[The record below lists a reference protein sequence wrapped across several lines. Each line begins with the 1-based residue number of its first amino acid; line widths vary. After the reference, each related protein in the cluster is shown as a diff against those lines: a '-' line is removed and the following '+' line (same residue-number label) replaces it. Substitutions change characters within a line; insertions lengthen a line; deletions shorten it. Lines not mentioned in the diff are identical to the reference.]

1 MGNTYK
7 QEINEKVNR
16 KYGLIVALLIFAIM
30 VVSNIPTPLYA
41 LYAIKFNFG
50 SLAIAGIFATYVVF
64 LIPSLLFWGQY
75 SDAKG
80 GRLPIIL
87 GIIFEIAGIIAFLL
101 AGNISELFIARALQG
116 LASGAISG
124 PASALLFH
132 YRGKAGAI
140 LTSVSTSSGT
150 AVGPLLGGIMAEY
163 FPFHLELVYIISLII
178 IIIPFARVIPI
189 INKSIINRQY
199 INNVFKFHFPELDM
213 EAKNLFML
221 SATTAFIAWSIT
233 AFYMSMSPLYIIRLL
248 GISNIAV
255 TGLIVFLMLGIASIM
270 QILSMKSAIFKS
282 MLTGI
287 ISLIIAII
295 LIVISLP
302 LKSLDVFIVATIMTG
317 IGQGFAFTGAT
328 REIRTISPPL
338 KMGGILS
345 NYYIIIYFG
354 VGAPTV
360 ILGILDKVSGLFQ
373 GILYYGSALIIIS
386 LVIIIFLHKYRIKII
401 KD

>member
-7 QEINEKVNR
+7 QEINETVNR

-41 LYAIKFNFG
+41 LYAIIFNFG

-75 SDAKG
+75 SDVKG
-80 GRLPIIL
+80 GRLPVIL

-101 AGNISELFIARALQG
+101 AGNISELFMARALQG

-199 INNVFKFHFPELDM
+199 IHNVFKFHFPKLDM

-255 TGLIVFLMLGIASIM
+255 TGLIVFLMLGVASIM
-270 QILSMKSAIFKS
+270 QILSMKSAIFTS

-302 LKSLDVFIVATIMTG
+302 LKSLDIFIVATIMTG

-328 REIRTISPPL
+328 REIRTISPQL

-354 VGAPTV
+354 VGVPTV
-360 ILGILDKVSGLFQ
+360 ILGILDKISGLFQ

-386 LVIIIFLHKYRIKII
+386 LVIIIFLHKYKIKIV